1 MRSTQSKAELFNDLV
16 NREIKVW
23 MVRRGE
29 DLLTLAAKTGISK
42 SKLSRTVYRSEGS
55 LPVRDLMTICAALN
69 VDMTVII
76 SAADNALREQ
86 LETPLTD
93 AQLAAQIL
101 ARAEAA
107 KQAGYALAAH
117 PADNIVSEDSGWVA

>member
-1 MRSTQSKAELFNDLV
+1 MQSKAEIFNDLV
-16 NREIKVW
+16 NREVKVW

-55 LPVRDLMTICAALN
+55 LPVRDLKTICAALN

-76 SAADNALREQ
+76 SAADAAMREQ
-86 LETPLTD
+86 ATAPLTD

-101 ARAEAA
+101 ARAESA

-117 PADNIVSEDSGWVA
+117 PADDVVIEDSGWVA

>member
-1 MRSTQSKAELFNDLV
+1 MRSTQSQAELFNDLV
-16 NREIKVW
+16 NREVKVW

-42 SKLSRTVYRSEGS
+42 SKLSRSVYRSEGS
-55 LPVRDLMTICAALN
+55 LPVRDLKTICAALN

-107 KQAGYALAAH
+107 TQSGYALAAH
-117 PADNIVSEDSGWVA
+117 PADDIITEDPASA

>member
-1 MRSTQSKAELFNDLV
+1 MHSKAELFNDLV

-42 SKLSRTVYRSEGS
+42 SKLSRSVYRSEGS
-55 LPVRDLMTICAALN
+55 LPVRDLMTICTALN

-76 SAADNALREQ
+76 SAADNAMREKAA
-86 LETPLTD
+86 TPLTD

-101 ARAEAA
+101 ARAEQAA
-107 KQAGYALAAH
+107 QAGYTLAAH
-117 PADNIVSEDSGWVA
+117 PADTVITEDPAGA

>member
-16 NREIKVW
+16 NCEIKVW

-55 LPVRDLMTICAALN
+55 LTMRDLSIIC
-69 VDMTVII
+69 
-76 SAADNALREQ
+76 NAL
-86 LETPLTD
+86 D
-93 AQLAAQIL
+93 VDIL
-101 ARAEAA
+101 DVI
-107 KQAGYALAAH
+107 KPAL
-117 PADNIVSEDSGWVA
+117 